1 MVYSIDSTL
10 TYLNPNYNNQFC
22 FMFRNSLILLCIICV
37 LSCKDNAAEPSLKID
52 GPPNIVIIFTDD
64 QGYQD
69 VGVFGANDI
78 PTPHLDQMAGEGI
91 KLSSFYAAQAVC
103 SASRA
108 GLLTGC
114 YPNRIGIHNAFMPD
128 SKIGLHPS
136 ETTIAEMLKANGY
149 ATGIFGKW
157 HLGDHPDFLP
167 TKQGFDEYFGIPYS
181 NDMWPFHPQQGPVF
195 DFGPLPLY
203 ENETVVDTLTNQSQL
218 TTLITERSVDFINRN
233 KDRPFFLYVP
243 HPQPHVPLFV
253 SDKFKGKSGRGLYG
267 DVIMEIDW
275 SVGQILNA
283 LKANNLDENTIVI
296 FTSDNGPWLSY
307 GNHAGSAL
315 PFREGKGTAW
325 EGGHR
330 EPFIIRYPN
339 GLKGGRNID
348 TPVMAIDILPT
359 LAEITGSELPETVI
373 DGKSVWKLLSGDS
386 KESPQEAYY
395 FYYRVNE
402 LHGVRYGKWKLYFPH
417 NYRTMEGQQPGND
430 GLPGNYVHID
440 LKEIELYDLSRDL
453 GETSNVAGENP
464 EVVEKIKQLADTMR
478 KKLGDSLKEMNGTEN
493 RPAGAI
499 E

>member
-1 MVYSIDSTL
+1 MLRNLSLSI
-10 TYLNPNYNNQFC
+10 
-22 FMFRNSLILLCIICV
+22 LILFTAG
-37 LSCKDNAAEPSLKID
+37 CKHKAEKAASREEK
-52 GPPNIVIIFTDD
+52 PPNIVLIFTDD

-78 PTPHLDQMAGEGI
+78 PTPHLDQMASDGI
-91 KLSSFYAAQAVC
+91 KLTSFYAAQAVC

-128 SKIGLHPS
+128 SKIGLNPS
-136 ETTIAEMLKANGY
+136 ETTIAEMLRTKGY

-195 DFGPLPLY
+195 NFGPLPLY
-203 ENETVVDTLTNQSQL
+203 ENETIIDTLTNQSQL
-218 TTLITERSVDFINRN
+218 TTEITERSVDFINRN

-253 SDKFKGKSGRGLYG
+253 SDKFRGKSGRGLYG

-275 SVGQILNA
+275 SVGEILNA
-283 LKANNLDENTIVI
+283 LKTNNLDENTVVI

-330 EPFIIRYPN
+330 EPFILRYPE
-339 GLKGGRNID
+339 GLKGGRTID
-348 TPVMAIDILPT
+348 AAVMAIDILPT
-359 LAEITGSELPETVI
+359 IAAITGSKLPEAVI
-373 DGKSVWKLLSGDS
+373 DGKSVWELLKGDS
-386 KESPQEAYY
+386 KKSPQEAYY

-402 LHGVRYGKWKLYFPH
+402 LHGVRYGNWKLYFPH
-417 NYRTMEGQQPGND
+417 NYRTMKGQQPGKD
-430 GLPGNYVHID
+430 GLPGDYVYLD
-440 LKEIELYDLSRDL
+440 LNEIELYDLSEDA
-453 GETSNVAGENP
+453 GETINVAAEYP
-464 EVVEKIKQLADTMR
+464 EVVEEIEQLADSMR
-478 KKLGDSLKEMNGTEN
+478 KKLGDSLKDMEGTDN
-493 RPAGAI
+493 RPAGSI